1 MECVVLGNGGMMP
14 TPLRM
19 TASVLVRREGRMLMF
34 DAGEGIQISLKRTG
48 FGICSLDAI
57 VVSHLHADHVL
68 GIPGIL
74 MYRAQCDA
82 AGPLTIVGP
91 PGIRRFVQHT
101 IEDLG
106 YYLNYEVRYV
116 EWPGAATAAAASAAP
131 GLAPSGE
138 SKSKAAANMQPLW
151 SWNGH
156 VVRAAP
162 LTHSTFCLGFRLEE
176 ASRPGRFDVDRA
188 RALGVPVGPLCGRL
202 QAGESVELSDGRVIQ
217 PTEVLG
223 PERRGRVLAY
233 ATDSRP
239 CVALEDLC
247 RGADL
252 AFVESMF
259 AREHAAD
266 AEEKRHM
273 TTVEAASCAARAG
286 VARLV
291 LLHLSPR
298 YTRDDEA
305 RLEHEATSCFARAQ
319 LGREL
324 AVYPVPLP
332 D

>member
-202 QAGESVELSDGRVIQ
+202 QAGESVQLSDGRVIQ

-247 RGADL
+247 RGANLRVRRVD
-252 AFVESMF
+252 VRPR
-259 AREHAAD
+259 ARRGRRGETSHDHGRGSVVRRARRRSPPGPAAPEP
-266 AEEKRHM
+266 ALHEGRRS
-273 TTVEAASCAARAG
+273 APRAR
-286 VARLV
+286 
-291 LLHLSPR
+291 S
-298 YTRDDEA
+298 DELF
-305 RLEHEATSCFARAQ
+305 RS
-319 LGREL
+319 G
-324 AVYPVPLP
+324 PVGS
-332 D
+332 